1 MEFSRRKTQKVISFP
16 AMPDEIDRDMLATV
30 NSHATD
36 DDSRVDLDSIDMQ
49 QSREE
54 SKRSSP
60 DRGPAA
66 YNNR

>member
-1 MEFSRRKTQKVISFP
+1 
-16 AMPDEIDRDMLATV
+16 MPDEIDRDMLATV

-54 SKRSSP
+54 SKRGSP

-66 YNNR
+66 YNSR